1 MPWFQSDTSLTED
14 VTWFSAGKLK
24 KPSCLNKELYHS
36 TQFICALTQLCSLAA
51 PCQRPQ
57 GYLCVLLLY
66 KFCMPAN
73 SAAQILFF
81 QGKHHLQTSYKSL
94 ALDLYLCALTDRA
107 GPYWTASSA
116 IHVQWLWRVLTLRVL
131 NISSGF
137 HINIEF
143 RLQELPEGNKHS
155 QFMFSGHFKSFW

>member
-1 MPWFQSDTSLTED
+1 MLPGFLLESSKSLH
-14 VTWFSAGKLK
+14 VWIKNFIIL
-24 KPSCLNKELYHS
+24 PSLFVLS
-36 TQFICALTQLCSLAA
+36 LSCALWQLHVSD
-51 PCQRPQ
+51 PR
-57 GYLCVLLLY
+57 GTCVYSSFTSFVCLL
-66 KFCMPAN
+66 
-73 SAAQILFF
+73 ILQLKYSFSKGNTTCR
-81 QGKHHLQTSYKSL
+81 QATNILPWICTSVHWQM
-94 ALDLYLCALTDRA
+94 RA
-107 GPYWTASSA
+107 GPCWTASSA